1 VTRARVARVTP
12 RDPRL
17 RPYRT
22 ALWILYFAVVLL
34 GIGLFSWS
42 VARSLRGPT
51 RAARVAGPLP
61 TRAALRVC
69 LTDLELLY
77 REQNQRAWA
86 LGLEFE
92 GPDPLATW
100 NLWSRDWE
108 RKVGDLADRCRLD
121 STSGEDAPARAELA
135 AARDALVALHRA
147 YAAQVNRF
155 AQEEGDLAQA
165 AAEALAH
172 AREAVGRTP
181 R

>member
-1 VTRARVARVTP
+1 MPP
-12 RDPRL
+12 RDPSL
-17 RPYRT
+17 RPYRA
-22 ALWILYFAVVLL
+22 ALWVVYFLVVLL
-34 GIGLFSWS
+34 GIGLFSVS
-42 VARSLRGPT
+42 VGRSLHGASRST
-51 RAARVAGPLP
+51 RSAGALP

-69 LTDLELLY
+69 LGDLELLY

-100 NLWSRDWE
+100 NLWAREWE
-108 RKVGDLADRCRLD
+108 RKVEDLADRCRLD
-121 STSGEDAPARAELA
+121 SASGEDAAARAELA
-135 AARDALVALHRA
+135 AARDALLALHRA

>member
-1 VTRARVARVTP
+1 MAS

-22 ALWILYFAVVLL
+22 GLWILYFGVVLL
-34 GIGLFSWS
+34 GISLFSLS
-42 VARSLRGPT
+42 VARSLRAPP
-51 RAARVAGPLP
+51 RPARTAGALP

-92 GPDPLATW
+92 GPDPFATW

-108 RKVGDLADRCRLD
+108 KKVDDLADRCRLD
-121 STSGEDAPARAELA
+121 SSSGEDAAARAELA
-135 AARDALVALHRA
+135 AARDALMALHRA

-155 AQEEGDLAQA
+155 AKEEGDLAQA

-172 AREAVGRTP
+172 AREAVGRAP